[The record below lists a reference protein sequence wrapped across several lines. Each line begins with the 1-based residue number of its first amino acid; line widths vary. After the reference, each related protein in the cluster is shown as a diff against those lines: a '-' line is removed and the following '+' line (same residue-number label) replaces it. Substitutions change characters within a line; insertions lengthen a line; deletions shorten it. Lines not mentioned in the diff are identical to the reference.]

1 MLPKNLSLNSI
12 DYIDIVK
19 IMPEY
24 PVSDVMKIDLMTDG
38 RNCLLLFYSNGHD
51 KGFILISVTSV
62 YSNSMKNQESFTSLH
77 IIILTAD

>member
-1 MLPKNLSLNSI
+1 
-12 DYIDIVK
+12 
-19 IMPEY
+19 MPEY